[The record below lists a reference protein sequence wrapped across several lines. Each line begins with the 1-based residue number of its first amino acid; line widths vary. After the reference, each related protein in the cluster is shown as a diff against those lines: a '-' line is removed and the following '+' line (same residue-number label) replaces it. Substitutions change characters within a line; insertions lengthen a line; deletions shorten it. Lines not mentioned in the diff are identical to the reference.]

1 MAKKKSSNSPPTPGI
16 GFQLPDD
23 GLWIY
28 EELTDEICRKVL
40 CQDGEA
46 YTDEEIKLIRELLE
60 EWADVFAENLIR
72 EIDKPP

>member
-1 MAKKKSSNSPPTPGI
+1 MARKKRSDSSSLSGI

-28 EELTDEICRKVL
+28 EELTDDICRKVL
-40 CQDGEA
+40 CQNGET
-46 YTDEEIKLIRELLE
+46 YTDEEIKLTRELLE
-60 EWADVFAENLIR
+60 EWADVFAEALIR